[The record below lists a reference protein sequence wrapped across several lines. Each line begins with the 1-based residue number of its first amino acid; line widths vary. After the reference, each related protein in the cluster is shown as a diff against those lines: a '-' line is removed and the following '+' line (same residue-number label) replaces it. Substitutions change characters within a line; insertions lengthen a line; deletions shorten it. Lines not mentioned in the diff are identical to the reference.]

1 MARKALVLDSGDD
14 LTKLVVEVLADN
26 GYIIHLISNE
36 YRGKEFIKYTVYIHT
51 IKSETYEKLIEG
63 ICLEDVETALFI
75 SPNDSLNVSLAKL
88 CRSRGVPRVIITLRN
103 QAAEEEATEYGI
115 TAVST
120 SRCVLGRLYRV
131 LNLKYTKIT
140 PLRGD
145 FGLLEM
151 FVTADSKPLGRGLAE
166 IEESYGVKVA
176 LMRDDEIITSPDAVA
191 QEGDYLIA
199 MGAIGALRDL
209 SS

>member
-1 MARKALVLDSGDD
+1 VRPRQALQSAQL
-14 LTKLVVEVLADN
+14 EVHQN
-26 GYIIHLISNE
+26 NS
-36 YRGKEFIKYTVYIHT
+36 
-51 IKSETYEKLIEG
+51 
-63 ICLEDVETALFI
+63 
-75 SPNDSLNVSLAKL
+75 
-88 CRSRGVPRVIITLRN
+88 
-103 QAAEEEATEYGI
+103 
-115 TAVST
+115 
-120 SRCVLGRLYRV
+120 
-131 LNLKYTKIT
+131 
-140 PLRGD
+140 LRGD